1 VGDKRSIIGL
11 ILCFLAIFVYFNFV
25 LPLIQG
31 PRPKPPPAQRPATRP
46 EPKAK
51 PPRHKGPTDVPTT
64 PAARATTAP
73 ARGVATIT
81 KLPEKVPEQKLEDNI
96 VCETNDSLFRVVLT
110 NRGAAVKSITLRD
123 FYTFPQKNPRKGQ
136 GDLRLISE
144 IEKGK
149 LSLTMADVRGAGELD
164 TAVWERVPNCPV
176 PKGCKKAVQF
186 RTVIPERGLEI
197 VKTFGLRNPEK
208 LKGGGQRRGR
218 DLLLEIAVTNHG
230 ERPTMFQYRLRSAA
244 GIVPEPVGPPM
255 YPGDLRRER
264 AELEQR
270 QSRDVEAVVGGLAG
284 DEVKLKTYSPG
295 KVKDH
300 PLIHTGQDARPIYA
314 GVKNR
319 YFAAVLEP
327 MSSQDEIA
335 AVEIEKIGE
344 HNVTATL
351 DIASERI
358 PPGGTSTKT
367 FMLFVAPRIP
377 DVLRDYPDHHF
388 EELLAYSW
396 PRPIT
401 RLLSWLLRAFGK
413 FTPNYGWA
421 IVLLTIVVRVVLHP
435 LTLKSQK
442 SAHKMQKIQPL
453 ISAAKEKYKHDKR
466 QQQQEVMKIMRE
478 QGANPLGGCLPM
490 LLQLPIFIGLWR
502 ALYQD
507 ASLRH
512 APFMLWINDLS
523 KADNLF
529 SFSSPLPI
537 IGRSFNLLPLLCA
550 GAMIINQKMMGTQSQ
565 NPQAQQQQKMMMIMP
580 VVFAFLLYGMPSG
593 LMVYFLMSSIFGIVE
608 QRFIRRRLD
617 ALAADTATAGPVVP
631 VEPKREQK
639 PQKPAPQRRKKR
651 RRKR

>member
-1 VGDKRSIIGL
+1 MGDKRSIIGL
-11 ILCFLAIFVYFNFV
+11 IVCFLAIFVYFTFV
-25 LPLIQG
+25 LPLIRG
-31 PRPKPPPAQRPATRP
+31 PQPDQPPPQRPATRP

-51 PPRHKGPTDVPTT
+51 PPEHKQPVHVPTT
-64 PAARATTAP
+64 AAAQATTGP
-73 ARGVATIT
+73 AQAVTKIE
-81 KLPEKVPEQKLEDNI
+81 KLPEQKVEDDI
-96 VCETNDSLFRVVLT
+96 ECETGLFRIVLT

-123 FYTFPQKNPRKGQ
+123 FYTFPQKNPQKGQ
-136 GDLRLISE
+136 GDLRLITE

-149 LSLTMADVRGAGELD
+149 LSLTMADVRGAGKLD
-164 TAVWERVPNCPV
+164 TTVWEHVPNCPV
-176 PKGCKKAVQF
+176 PKGCSKAVQF
-186 RTVIPERGLEI
+186 RAVIPERSLEV
-197 VKTFGLRNPEK
+197 VKTFGLRDPEVK
-208 LKGGGQRRGR
+208 DGVQRRGR
-218 DLLLEIAVTNHG
+218 DLQLEIVVKNHG
-230 ERPTMFQYRLRSAA
+230 DHPAMFQYRLRSAA
-244 GIVPEPVGPPM
+244 GIVPEPQGPPM

-264 AELEQR
+264 TELEQR
-270 QSRDVEAVVGGLAG
+270 QSRDIEAVVGGLAG
-284 DEVKLKTYSPG
+284 DEVKLETYSAG
-295 KVKDH
+295 KVKDK
-300 PLIHTGQDARPIYA
+300 PTTHTGQAARPIYA

-327 MSSQDEIA
+327 LSSQDEIS
-335 AVEIEKIGE
+335 AVRIEKVGE
-344 HNVTATL
+344 HNVAATL
-351 DIASERI
+351 EIASERI
-358 PPGGTSTKT
+358 GPGVTSTKT

-413 FTPNYGWA
+413 VTPNYGWA
-421 IVLLTIVVRVVLHP
+421 IVLLTILVRSVLHP

-478 QGANPLGGCLPM
+478 KGANPLGGCLPM

-502 ALYQD
+502 ALYQN

-512 APFMLWINDLS
+512 APFILWINDLS

-529 SFSSPLPI
+529 SLSSPLPI

-550 GAMIINQKMMGTQSQ
+550 AAMIVNHKMMGTKSQ
-565 NPQAQQQQKMMMIMP
+565 DPQTQQQQKIMMIMP

-608 QRFIRRRLD
+608 QRFIRKRLD
-617 ALAADTATAGPVVP
+617 ALAAETVTESPAVP

-639 PQKPAPQRRKKR
+639 RQKPAPHRRKKR
-651 RRKR
+651 RRKK